1 MKVRAITSHY
11 KKIRN
16 QRKNEQRSIM
26 YINSCHVL
34 SCVFWLPYY
43 DDSNTTLNE
52 EPRMNNAKLTSEE
65 AK

>member
-1 MKVRAITSHY
+1 
-11 KKIRN
+11 
-16 QRKNEQRSIM
+16 M
-26 YINSCHVL
+26 YYH
-34 SCVFWLPYY
+34 VFWLPYY

>member
-1 MKVRAITSHY
+1 MSKDQLCTLTLA
-11 KKIRN
+11 
-16 QRKNEQRSIM
+16 M
-26 YINSCHVL
+26 YYH
-34 SCVFWLPYY
+34 VFWLPYY